1 MIDNDTIA
9 AIATPPGAGGI
20 GIIRI
25 SGCDAKNILNSI
37 FRQKSGKKN
46 EQFEDR
52 HLYYGI
58 AVDSFAKTIDECMA
72 VYMKSPKSYTKEDVA
87 EIHCHGGMISLRT
100 ILDEILKGGARL
112 AQPGEFT
119 KRAFLNGRIDLAQA
133 EAVMDMISAT
143 TKQAAE
149 MSALQME
156 GNLGEYV
163 DGLKERLLDISAEI
177 EASVDYPDDV
187 SDEGYR
193 DFLIISIKEVRAKVD
208 ELLKSYDYGKILS
221 QGLKVAITGK
231 PNVGKSSLL
240 NTLLKSNRAIVTPI
254 PGTTRDVI
262 EEMLNVKGVPVKISD
277 AAGIRKTSDIVESIG
292 IEKAKKSIDEAD
304 VVIMVID
311 ASKPLDFEDK
321 EIMKVLADKKV
332 IYVLNKIDLGN
343 VARMEDLVLG
353 ELDELTSVLLT
364 SMKDNTGVNELEET
378 IAAFVYEEK
387 AKHKGDMVVVNARHK
402 QALADTYLSLS
413 DALSTL
419 NNGFPIDIASI
430 DVREAWGTLA
440 AITGESVGDELID
453 RIFSKFC
460 LGK

>member
-9 AIATPPGAGGI
+9 AIATPPGSGGI

-25 SGCDAKNILNSI
+25 SGSDAKNILNSV

-46 EQFEDR
+46 ERFEDR
-52 HLYYGI
+52 YLYYGTAI
-58 AVDSFAKTIDECMA
+58 DSSANTIDECMA
-72 VYMKSPKSYTKEDVA
+72 VYMKSPKSYTREDVV
-87 EIHCHGGMISLRT
+87 EIHCHGGMIPLKT
-100 ILDEILKGGARL
+100 ILDEIIKGGARL

-143 TKQAAE
+143 SRQAAE

-156 GNLGEYV
+156 GRLGEYV
-163 DGLKERLLDISAEI
+163 NVLKERLLDISAEI
-177 EASVDYPDDV
+177 EASVDYPDEV
-187 SDEGYR
+187 SDEGSR
-193 DFLIISIKEVRAKVD
+193 DLLMVSINEVIAKTE
-208 ELLKSYDYGKILS
+208 ELLKSYDYGRILN
-221 QGLKVAITGK
+221 QGLKVSITGK

-240 NTLLKSNRAIVTPI
+240 NALLKSNRAIVTPI

-262 EEMLNVKGVPVKISD
+262 EEMLNIKGVPVKISD

-304 VVIMVID
+304 VVIMVCD
-311 ASKPLDFEDK
+311 ASLPIDSEDK
-321 EIMKVLADKKV
+321 EIMDVLADKRV

-343 VARMEDLVLG
+343 VARKEDLVRG
-353 ELDELTSVLLT
+353 EFEELTPVLAT
-364 SMKDNTGVNELEET
+364 SMKDNTGVNDLEET
-378 IAAFVYEEK
+378 IASFVYSEK
-387 AKHKGDMVVVNARHK
+387 AKHKGDMVIVNARHK
-402 QALADTYLSLS
+402 QALQDAFVSLS

-419 NNGFPIDIASI
+419 NSGFPIDMVSI
-430 DVREAWGTLA
+430 DVREAWRTLA
-440 AITGESVGDELID
+440 AITGESVDEDLID

>member
-9 AIATPPGAGGI
+9 AIATPPGSGGI

-25 SGCDAKNILNSI
+25 SGSDAKNILNSV
-37 FRQKSGKKN
+37 FRQKSGKKK
-46 EQFEDR
+46 ERFEDR
-52 HLYYGI
+52 YLYYGI
-58 AVDSFAKTIDECMA
+58 AIDSSANTIDECMA
-72 VYMKSPKSYTKEDVA
+72 VYMKSPKSYTREDVV
-87 EIHCHGGMISLRT
+87 EIHCHGGMIPLKT
-100 ILDEILKGGARL
+100 ILDEIIKGGARL

-143 TKQAAE
+143 SKQAAE

-156 GNLGEYV
+156 GRLGEYV
-163 DGLKERLLDISAEI
+163 NVLKERLLDISAEI
-177 EASVDYPDDV
+177 EASVDYPDEV
-187 SDEGYR
+187 SDEGSR
-193 DFLIISIKEVRAKVD
+193 DLLMVSINEVIAKTE
-208 ELLKSYDYGKILS
+208 ELLKSYDYGRILN
-221 QGLKVAITGK
+221 QGLKVSITGK

-240 NTLLKSNRAIVTPI
+240 NALLKSNRAIVTPI

-262 EEMLNVKGVPVKISD
+262 EEMLNIKGVPVKISD

-304 VVIMVID
+304 VVIMVCD
-311 ASKPLDFEDK
+311 ASLPIDSEDK
-321 EIMKVLADKKV
+321 EIMDVLADKRV

-343 VARMEDLVLG
+343 VARKEDLVRG
-353 ELDELTSVLLT
+353 EFEELTPVLAT
-364 SMKDNTGVNELEET
+364 SMKDNTGVNDLEET
-378 IAAFVYEEK
+378 IASFVYSEK
-387 AKHKGDMVVVNARHK
+387 AKHKGDMVIVNARHK
-402 QALADTYLSLS
+402 QALQDAFVSLS

-419 NNGFPIDIASI
+419 NSGFPIDMVSI
-430 DVREAWGTLA
+430 DVREAWRTLA
-440 AITGESVGDELID
+440 AITGESVGEELID